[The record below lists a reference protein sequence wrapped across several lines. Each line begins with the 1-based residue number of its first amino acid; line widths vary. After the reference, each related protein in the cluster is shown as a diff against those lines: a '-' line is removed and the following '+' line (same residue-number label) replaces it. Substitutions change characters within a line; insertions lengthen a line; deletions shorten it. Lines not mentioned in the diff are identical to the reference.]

1 MELSE
6 HDHSQ
11 VGLIELTAEIVA
23 AFVSHNTVRQDEL
36 SLLIGEVHAAL
47 RQGATAVPAKEEA
60 PQEPAVSIR
69 SSVKQDHIVCLEDG
83 KTFKSLKRHLRTD
96 HNLSPEEYR
105 AKWGLKPD
113 YPMVAPS
120 YAQARS
126 ELAKSMGLGR
136 KADVPSLTKSKAVN
150 ARRPRKQPATPTSPA
165 AE

>member
-1 MELSE
+1 MDISE
-6 HDHSQ
+6 HDHSHTTI
-11 VGLIELTAEIVA
+11 VELTAEIVS
-23 AFVSHNTVRQDEL
+23 AFVSHNTIRQDEL
-36 SLLIGEVHAAL
+36 ATLIGDVHAAL
-47 RQGATAVPAKEEA
+47 KQGASAATAKEEA

-96 HNLSPEEYR
+96 HDMSPDEYR
-105 AKWGLKPD
+105 AKWGLKSD

-136 KADVPSLTKSKAVN
+136 KPAEPAPAKKPTRT
-150 ARRPRKQPATPTSPA
+150 RRARKQPVA